1 MIKIMI
7 KRKAPREKEAELLK
21 LITELRSAASQ
32 QPGYISGETLHGTAN
47 PEDFLVISIWES
59 DYFWKNW
66 IATDERKEIQGK
78 IDSLLGSPTEYEI
91 YRFPRKT
98 SVE

>member
-7 KRKAPREKEAELLK
+7 KRKAPKEKEEELLK

-32 QPGYISGETLHGTAN
+32 QPGYISGETLHGTDK
-47 PEDFLVISIWES
+47 PEDYLVISIWES

-66 IATDERKEIQGK
+66 IATDERKGIQGK
-78 IDSLLGSPTEYEI
+78 IDTLLGSPTEYEI